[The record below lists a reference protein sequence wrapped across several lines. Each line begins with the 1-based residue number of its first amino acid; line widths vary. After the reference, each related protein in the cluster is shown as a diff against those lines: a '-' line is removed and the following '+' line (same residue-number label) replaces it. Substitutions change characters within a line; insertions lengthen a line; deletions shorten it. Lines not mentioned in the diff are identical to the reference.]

1 VENISEATAQTIDEA
16 IREEILE
23 EIADLEVYAR
33 AGKAPPHC
41 RGYRFKV
48 NGNPLVSSD
57 RFITGRSV
65 LEMAGL
71 IPAANYTLRVTIA
84 GQRPQKVGLDE
95 RVDLRKPGIEK
106 FKALPRDQTEGAPNA
121 SAV

>member
-1 VENISEATAQTIDEA
+1 MENFSVDTAQTIDEA
-16 IREEILE
+16 VREEILE
-23 EIADLEVYAR
+23 EIADLEMYAK

-48 NGNPLVSSD
+48 NGNPFVSND

-71 IPAANYTLRVTIA
+71 SPAANYTLRVTIA

-106 FKALPRDQTEGAPNA
+106 FKALPRDQTEGGINA
-121 SAV
+121 SSV

>member
-1 VENISEATAQTIDEA
+1 MENLNTDTVQSIDEA
-16 IREEILE
+16 VREEILE
-23 EIADLEVYAR
+23 EIADLEEYAK

-48 NGNPLVSSD
+48 NGNPFVSND
-57 RFITGRSV
+57 RYITGRSV

-71 IPAANYTLRVTIA
+71 FPVANYTLRVTVA

-95 RVDLRKPGIEK
+95 RVDLRKAGIEK
-106 FKALPRDQTEGAPNA
+106 FKALPRDQTEGYSNAPRL
-121 SAV
+121 

>member
-1 VENISEATAQTIDEA
+1 MENFSEDTTQTIDEA

-48 NGNPLVSSD
+48 NGNPFVSND

-71 IPAANYTLRVTIA
+71 NPAANYTLRVTIA

-95 RVDLRKPGIEK
+95 RIDLRKPGIEK
-106 FKALPRDQTEGAPNA
+106 FKALPRDQTEGGTNA
-121 SAV
+121 SPV